1 MNEPEMVDAMNEAL
15 GALGVTDTVQA
26 VGQFQPRGHNGSMFA
41 GGLVGETLGSMFGG
55 VGDLVGGVS
64 GVLAGSGFHDRSS
77 GLPSNML
84 VGVSPTHVYGFAATG
99 RLAIRGLVFGVARSA
114 LTTRVHQR
122 VNVRILELVENG
134 SGDAIE
140 LEGNRMPVTHTKD
153 VISLLQEG

>member
-1 MNEPEMVDAMNEAL
+1 MNEPEMVDAMNTAL
-15 GALGVTDTVQA
+15 GALGVTDSVEA

-41 GGLVGETLGSMFGG
+41 GGLVGEGLGAAFGG
-55 VGDLVGGVS
+55 LGDLVGGVG
-64 GVLAGSGFHDRSS
+64 GVLAGSGLHDHSS

-114 LTTRVHQR
+114 LTATVHQR
-122 VNVRILELVENG
+122 VNVRILELAEAG
-134 SGDAIE
+134 TGDTIE

-153 VISLLQEG
+153 VISLLQE